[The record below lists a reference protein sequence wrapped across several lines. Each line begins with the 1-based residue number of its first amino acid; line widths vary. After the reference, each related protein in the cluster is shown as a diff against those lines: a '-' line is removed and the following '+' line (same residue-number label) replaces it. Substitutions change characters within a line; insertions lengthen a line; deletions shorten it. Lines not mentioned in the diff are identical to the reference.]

1 MCKVME
7 DMRNEAVEKR
17 NIEFANTLLK
27 LGKLTVEE
35 IAASAG
41 LTYSS
46 ARFFY
51 LHFYP
56 VKPNLIGTF

>member
-1 MCKVME
+1 MNPLYVGIDVSE
-7 DMRNEAVEKR
+7 DHNETFLM
-17 NIEFANTLLK
+17 NPDGSK
-27 LGKLTVEE
+27 LSSFSVLN
-35 IAASAG
+35 
-41 LTYSS
+41 YSS